1 MIDNKQIDAKHI
13 DVLDGI
19 RAISVIIVLIFHF
32 WQQTWIFPTIK
43 TPFLQSIG
51 ITQINFT
58 HWAKAGYLFVDMMV
72 LISGFLLCLP
82 LARHVLM
89 NENMFSIKQYARKR
103 IARILPSY
111 LFCVISLFIYKVAT
125 GGYTEVGD
133 AILDLITHLTFTQ
146 TLFLKTYIS
155 TQLNVVLW
163 TLAIEVWFYLLFPFL
178 AMFIKRKNDND
189 AERSIVKLIIVAVVM
204 IIAFYVFKDYVVLS
218 GDKYLPMWINQFP
231 SFLSTYAIGMLGA
244 FIYILFAKNMQR
256 SPALEYFS
264 LILSVVGIIIINS
277 MLQSCSDS
285 SNVQYWQI
293 TNRTYLCVVFMI
305 FILSTAFAPKWY
317 RSIFSNKFMKFLS
330 GISFNLYIWHQLL
343 AVMLKYDWHIPY
355 WTGDVPPNQTFD
367 RVWMWKYAIII
378 TVVAFAAATLVTY
391 LIEKP
396 FANIILGK
404 KKQPAKRSA
413 EN

>member
-1 MIDNKQIDAKHI
+1 MAKNKRIDEKHI

-43 TPFLQSIG
+43 TPFLQFIG

-89 NENMFSIKQYARKR
+89 NEDMFSIKQYARKR

-111 LFCVISLFIYKVAT
+111 LFCVVSLFIYKVAT
-125 GGYTEVGD
+125 GSYAEVGD

-163 TLAIEVWFYLLFPFL
+163 TLAIEVWFYVLFPFL
-178 AMFIKRKNDND
+178 ALFIKKEKKDSD
-189 AERSIVKLIIVAVVM
+189 AERSIVKLIIIAIVM
-204 IIAFYVFKDYVVLS
+204 VIVFYVFKDFIVLS

-231 SFLSTYAIGMLGA
+231 AFLSTYAIGMLGA
-244 FIYILFAKNMQR
+244 FVYILFAKNMQR
-256 SPALEYFS
+256 STTLEYSS
-264 LILSVVGIIIINS
+264 LVLSVVGVVLINS
-277 MLQSCSDS
+277 MLKSCSDS
-285 SNVQYWQI
+285 SNVQHWQI
-293 TNRTYLCVVFMI
+293 TNRTLLCGVFMI
-305 FILSTAFAPKWY
+305 FILATAFAPKWY
-317 RSIFSNKFMKFLS
+317 RLIFSNKLMKFLS

-343 AVMLKYDWHIPY
+343 AVMLKYDWHIPH

-404 KKQPAKRSA
+404 KKQSIRSA